1 MRQLVCHNNIH
12 LKPANWRTIEMDV
25 LESAPQFATAPKTE
39 KLAHRDLGV
48 SLAAAFSGIAAT
60 MSVAIRRH
68 RVDGDADSL
77 VGMVPSLGELVC
89 GLFRERLRQAE

>member
-1 MRQLVCHNNIH
+1 MSQ
-12 LKPANWRTIEMDV
+12 
-25 LESAPQFATAPKTE
+25 
-39 KLAHRDLGV
+39 
-48 SLAAAFSGIAAT
+48 AAAFSGIAAT

-68 RVDGDADSL
+68 RVDGDADSV